1 MTHKA
6 PGNPEKHV
14 QLQNGLNV
22 LMYLRPMRTTALHN
36 FETNSFLNH
45 MLWTV
50 TISDFLLPKNPYCL
64 ISTIEN
70 IKKALLLWIKIYF

>member
-50 TISDFLLPKNPYCL
+50 TISDSLLPKNPVL
-64 ISTIEN
+64 FN
-70 IKKALLLWIKIYF
+70 